1 MNKREAVYC
10 KYFGNALKSL
20 RQERTGKSSYMFAC
34 ENDIPRSTLSRI
46 ERGENE
52 VGLVTLKK
60 IAEAFGLSMS
70 ELLQLI
76 EQRMPADFKIFDDEH
91 Y

>member
-1 MNKREAVYC
+1 
-10 KYFGNALKSL
+10 
-20 RQERTGKSSYMFAC
+20 MFAC
-34 ENDIPRSTLSRI
+34 ENDSPRSTFSRL